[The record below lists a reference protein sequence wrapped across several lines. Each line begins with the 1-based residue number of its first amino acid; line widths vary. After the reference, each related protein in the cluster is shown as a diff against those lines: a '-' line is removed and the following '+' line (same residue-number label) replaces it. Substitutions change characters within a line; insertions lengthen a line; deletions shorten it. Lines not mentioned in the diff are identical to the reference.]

1 MFYFNYSSRFKLWLF
16 GESSLSGDYVDEYA
30 ELTNFRFKFSRI
42 LETTQFTRNYLL
54 LFWFFVCIFG
64 LYIITMIINRSVCE
78 AGNRNDLW
86 ESYHP
91 ILLNLPLAGVYTTIY
106 ESVIYFFVQFIKG
119 YEIGSYLYAQLAAV
133 GFFLFILLMY
143 YILNKSNYSELNQE
157 KKNIRKFNEYLD
169 KFVNKQI
176 IFDGFKFDG
185 TFLERNIII
194 LKVIQKVAVATL
206 IIKTYNYPLVVLCI
220 MTGLPLLNL
229 IMLYML
235 QYYSN
240 KFLNIK
246 ECVYQISLFA
256 ICGTF
261 IFQWYN
267 QYTDNTEGAV
277 TWSSIFIGLL
287 VLTLLVQLVVSV
299 ILLFKEESY
308 LASKKVVPITSDK
321 RNDIKIGERRN
332 SKTVLSQDADI
343 QVLNQKDN
351 IDTAHGNNLDN

>member
-1 MFYFNYSSRFKLWLF
+1 M
-16 GESSLSGDYVDEYA
+16 
-30 ELTNFRFKFSRI
+30 
-42 LETTQFTRNYLL
+42 
-54 LFWFFVCIFG
+54 
-64 LYIITMIINRSVCE
+64 
-78 AGNRNDLW
+78 
-86 ESYHP
+86 
-91 ILLNLPLAGVYTTIY
+91 AGVYTTIY

-185 TFLERNIII
+185 TFVERNIII

-287 VLTLLVQLVVSV
+287 VLTLLVQLVVSI

-308 LASKKVVPITSDK
+308 LASKKVVPITADK